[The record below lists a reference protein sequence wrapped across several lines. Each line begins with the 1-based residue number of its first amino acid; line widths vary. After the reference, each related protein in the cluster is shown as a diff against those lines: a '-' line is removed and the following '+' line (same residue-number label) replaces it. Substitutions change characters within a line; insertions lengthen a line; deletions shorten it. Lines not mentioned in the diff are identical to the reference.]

1 MIDNG
6 VFNDINELKEKTENL
21 DKELK
26 ERYDIEM
33 KKLEEKLQESEN
45 EKEKKDLMTEIK
57 DLEKEYNESK
67 ELLDNMNNG
76 LGLEESGIETTP
88 TLRDAIARVEAK
100 IQEDPQP
107 EIYVQMLSILNDTLT
122 LNRIKNKI
130 ISKSR
135 NELKK
140 NYKVWLPMVYEKLD
154 KSKVFFPNVRRLKG
168 SLKEIFKLTYPDM
181 NEKKIN
187 DNSNILG
194 SIILYYILNT
204 KLDDEKLFIYYL
216 LDNIIYLE
224 RLPIDD
230 QIKLQANLLSLG
242 SKFYK

>member
-107 EIYVQMLSILNDTLT
+107 EIYIQMLSILNDTLT

-130 ISKSR
+130 ISKSK

>member
-130 ISKSR
+130 ISKSK

>member
-130 ISKSR
+130 ISKSK

-216 LDNIIYLE
+216 LENIIYLE

>member
-154 KSKVFFPNVRRLKG
+154 KSKLFFPNVRRLKG

>member
-204 KLDDEKLFIYYL
+204 RLDDEKLFIYYL

>member
-130 ISKSR
+130 ISKNR